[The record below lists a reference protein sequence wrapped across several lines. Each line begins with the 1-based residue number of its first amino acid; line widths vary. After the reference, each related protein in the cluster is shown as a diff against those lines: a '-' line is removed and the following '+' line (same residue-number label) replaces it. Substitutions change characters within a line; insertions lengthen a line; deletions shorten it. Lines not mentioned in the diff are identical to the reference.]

1 MMGLVNK
8 QVKQLNNNSIV
19 HGTLVR
25 SFAAVRDLGAV
36 EKSLVIMRL
45 LYSCSTIQDLKV
57 FKSIMQVQGS

>member
-8 QVKQLNNNSIV
+8 QVKQLNNSLV

-45 LYSCSTIQDLKV
+45 L
-57 FKSIMQVQGS
+57 